1 MRLYKAVTKDQC
13 AKIISEKLI
22 DGWFPTKAEA
32 WAALAGS
39 IKEVPA
45 DAPKPKRGRPA
56 KPKE

>member
-32 WAALAGS
+32 WAALDDKKPE
-39 IKEVPA
+39 IA
-45 DAPKPKRGRPA
+45 DKPKRGRPA
-56 KPKE
+56 KVNQ